1 VKSRATPKVE
11 IEEGH
16 LSTALAHLGNVVAR
30 TGRAIRFDA
39 KSESIPADREANAL
53 LSRAYRAHWSTPKG

>member
-1 VKSRATPKVE
+1 
-11 IEEGH
+11 
-16 LSTALAHLGNVVAR
+16 LGNVVAR

-53 LSRAYRAHWSTPKG
+53 LGRAYRAHWSTPKG